1 MTRFKIIL
9 LSLLCIILS
18 PLLLLGL
25 LIQACFGDINH
36 TLQVESDL
44 DMTGDEALGG
54 DIGLTVSNEY
64 GEDSVTLSG
73 MITARIQAPGEAVIQ
88 WNSTP
93 NQIVKTNQDAY
104 GNTTDENNN
113 PIAYDTIRA
122 PIDTFINAYA
132 VLWLTNIVRLY
143 TFTEINYS

>member
-25 LIQACFGDINH
+25 LIQACVGDINH

-54 DIGLTVSNEY
+54 DIGLTVSA
-64 GEDSVTLSG
+64 SVGNAMVMHEPWGYVLGYIIDLIMGKGHCLSNAT
-73 MITARIQAPGEAVIQ
+73 I
-88 WNSTP
+88 NS
-93 NQIVKTNQDAY
+93 NK
-104 GNTTDENNN
+104 
-113 PIAYDTIRA
+113 
-122 PIDTFINAYA
+122 
-132 VLWLTNIVRLY
+132 
-143 TFTEINYS
+143 